1 MSYYCFRCVKPN
13 HHLSAGKFDSE
24 LIRRQLLCNGLMELA
39 ELRRDGYP
47 VRIRFEDFVD
57 RYVLSCLT
65 ILMFIDLVSTY

>member
-57 RYVLSCLT
+57 RCVFYYLT
-65 ILMFIDLVSTY
+65 IPMFIDLIST